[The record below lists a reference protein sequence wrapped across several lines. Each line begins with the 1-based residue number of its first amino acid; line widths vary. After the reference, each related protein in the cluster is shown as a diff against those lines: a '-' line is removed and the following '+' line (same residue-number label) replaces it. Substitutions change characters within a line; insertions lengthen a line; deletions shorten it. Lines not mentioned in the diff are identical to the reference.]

1 MPIIWLFGDTLHKLG
16 ITIFLEILMMVAHVY
31 TIAKLILHPMVS
43 KQASKHGGKEYQ
55 NLDLRGNVPS
65 VVGFTHHKAWNKM
78 LLWT

>member
-1 MPIIWLFGDTLHKLG
+1 
-16 ITIFLEILMMVAHVY
+16 MMVAHVY

-65 VVGFTHHKAWNKM
+65 VVGFTHHKA
-78 LLWT
+78 